1 MHWHARPEKVN
12 NWCHPSVWGLLKIGP
27 TDRQPQMAFQM
38 FRYNLLLLHCNY
50 APCVWYSSIII
61 IQYITQILHLPYKLN
76 PLIIMMQILASSKV
90 AMPLFSDFCVNRQPR
105 AAYRC
110 NMDTKVGFLKP
121 SNQVLCAKTNGN
133 FISVREPTVFGWA
146 PLATS
151 GMTLWQVAF
160 TNLEDYFPKFVVQTL
175 SFRNS
180 SQDSQAGH
188 C

>member
-1 MHWHARPEKVN
+1 
-12 NWCHPSVWGLLKIGP
+12 
-27 TDRQPQMAFQM
+27 MAFQM

-76 PLIIMMQILASSKV
+76 PLIIMMQILASTKV

-121 SNQVLCAKTNGN
+121 SNQVLCTKTNGHLN
-133 FISVREPTVFGWA
+133 FCQRAYCFRLGTSCYIWHDPVTGSIHQSGGLFSKICSADTFIQEFLTRLSGW
-146 PLATS
+146 PL
-151 GMTLWQVAF
+151 
-160 TNLEDYFPKFVVQTL
+160 
-175 SFRNS
+175 
-180 SQDSQAGH
+180 
-188 C
+188 